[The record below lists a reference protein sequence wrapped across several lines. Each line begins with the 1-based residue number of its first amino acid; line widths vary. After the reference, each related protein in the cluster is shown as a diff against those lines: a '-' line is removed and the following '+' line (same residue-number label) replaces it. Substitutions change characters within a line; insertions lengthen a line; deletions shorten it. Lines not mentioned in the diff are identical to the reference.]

1 MLKEIFTWWNSQ
13 TLGVRLWTYFYGR
26 LVAEDQFKNRYYSNK
41 NDLRRWV
48 VYNGEVEAS
57 KVSPEWNN
65 WLRFTSDNIPSE
77 EDNTRYAWQLD
88 HKPNQT
94 GTINAYSPKS
104 SSFNTKKSDKDLEYE
119 KWKPGN

>member
-13 TLGVRLWTYFYGR
+13 TVGVRLWTYFSGK
-26 LVAEDQFKNRYYSNK
+26 LVAKDEFDNRYYTNK
-41 NDLRRWV
+41 NQSRRWV

-57 KVSPEWNN
+57 KVTPEWNN
-65 WLRFTSDNIPSE
+65 WLRFTSNDIPSE
-77 EDNTRYAWQLD
+77 ESTRFKWQLR
-88 HKPNQT
+88 HTSNQT

-104 SSFNTKKSDKDLEYE
+104 SSFNRKKSARDLDYD

>member
-13 TLGVRLWTYFYGR
+13 TVGVRLWTYFSGK
-26 LVAEDQFKNRYYSNK
+26 LVAKDEFDNRYYTNK
-41 NDLRRWV
+41 NQSRRWV

-57 KVSPEWNN
+57 KVTPEWNN
-65 WLRFTSDNIPSE
+65 WLRFTSDDIPSE
-77 EDNTRYAWQLD
+77 ESTRFKWQLR
-88 HKPNQT
+88 HTSNQT

-104 SSFNTKKSDKDLEYE
+104 SSFNRKKSARDLDYD